1 MVNGNGWVEYG
12 VGSREGEGADLV
24 KMTQSLMDNSK
35 DTTIL
40 KFS

>member
-1 MVNGNGWVEYG
+1 M
-12 VGSREGEGADLV
+12 GSREGEGADLV